1 MAREKE
7 VLDFKEAVTLFLD
20 RTMSDFKNEEEI
32 PAMNVKFP
40 ISAFKLFE
48 YIQKHPFEK
57 EGWYVPPIYP
67 EDIKRAK
74 IENQN
79 NPNIPSIIVNNPVRF
94 FELLTNITNLWIE
107 QKNKYWGGTSPRAT
121 FIRDIKRIFLRMSPN
136 DLTNIEEFLE
146 LQLSFLKAT
155 TFDEYIK
162 KNIEIGEFQGYKL
175 FASKEENAAWCE
187 TNDKMTFYLK
197 GENEDFHTLP
207 SIYFATTEENGKT
220 ICYIY
225 AIQNERFRKLDKT
238 IQRKLY
244 KLNAGIEQ
252 PDVNPGSVLVLET
265 FIKLLREK
273 GIEDIRV
280 PSLQVL
286 SYRYHEILSDQTK
299 RDFNKKYSEEKI
311 KEISSLSEL
320 ERLRFLEEYE
330 WQKTWYNHVVDKQ
343 DFISETKTEGL
354 YKIFA
359 RVATQYNSI
368 ELLNTPFIEDE
379 NLNIRITTIKNNQKR
394 K

>member
-48 YIQKHPFEK
+48 YIQEHPFEK

-74 IENQN
+74 IENQS

-94 FELLTNITNLWIE
+94 FEYLTNITNLWIE
-107 QKNKYWGGTSPRAT
+107 QKNKYWGGTSTRAT
-121 FIRDIKRIFLRMSPN
+121 FIRDIKRLFLRMSPN

-146 LQLSFLKAT
+146 LQESFLKAT

-175 FASKEENAAWCE
+175 FASKEENATWCE

-225 AIQNERFRKLDKT
+225 AIQNERFRKTDKR

-244 KLNAGIEQ
+244 KLNANIEN
-252 PDVNPGSVLVLET
+252 PSVNPGSVLVLKT
-265 FIKLLREK
+265 FIEMLREK
-273 GIEDIRV
+273 GITDIRV
-280 PSLQVL
+280 PKKQVL
-286 SYRYHEILSDQTK
+286 SYRYHEILSEKTK
-299 RDFNKKYSEEKI
+299 KDFEKNYSEEQ
-311 KEISSLSEL
+311 L
-320 ERLRFLEEYE
+320 EYINNLNSYERAKKLEEYE
-330 WQKTWYNHVVDKQ
+330 WQKVWYSHVVDKQ
-343 DFISETKTEGL
+343 DFIEYAKTEGL
-354 YKIFA
+354 FNIFR
-359 RVATQYNSI
+359 RVLEQFSI
-368 ELLNTPFIEDE
+368 LESQPTESDNLCFSIIEP
-379 NLNIRITTIKNNQKR
+379 QVR
-394 K
+394 KLK